1 MSEPEKNLPPNL
13 PPRKYKWPWFV
24 LAFVV
29 LGIVLAVV
37 FVALAAKKIEQQRDY
52 NAPLPSSAPAR

>member
-1 MSEPEKNLPPNL
+1 MNEPDENV
-13 PPRKYKWPWFV
+13 PRYRWPWFA

-37 FVALAAKKIEQQRDY
+37 WMTVDVKKLERERDY
-52 NAPLPSSAPAR
+52 NAPLPSSPAAH

>member
-1 MSEPEKNLPPNL
+1 MAGTMNEPDENV
-13 PPRKYKWPWFV
+13 PRYRWPWFA

-37 FVALAAKKIEQQRDY
+37 WMTVDVKKLERERDY
-52 NAPLPSSAPAR
+52 NAPLPSSPAAH

>member
-1 MSEPEKNLPPNL
+1 MNEPESNLPK
-13 PPRKYKWPWFV
+13 RTYKWPWFV

-52 NAPLPSSAPAR
+52 NAPLPSSGPAH